1 MKARLL
7 LTTLFSALMILT
19 FASIPEH
26 SLTAKASASHES
38 STGAPGESTCA
49 AALCHDTTPARPQ
62 DSVGAV
68 SELIINEL
76 TDNFDYNKKYNV
88 TLRVIRPGL
97 KRAGFQIVALDE
109 TYSNA
114 GRISPLAN
122 SSTTQLQQN
131 QVFGFNRRYIT
142 HKVGG
147 ITPIKKDTI
156 EWKFTWES
164 PVFDVGNVTFYY
176 AINIANK
183 DNTNKNDTIITHQ
196 VTIKKPGA
204 SSITSEAN
212 ADIRIVPNP
221 AHTMLSI
228 AKNGQEEKFTDA
240 YIFNMLGKEVSHIS
254 TSSGHGETLQSLD
267 IRDLQK
273 GVYTLL
279 LYTEQRKQY
288 RTTFIKE

>member
-1 MKARLL
+1 MKARLF
-7 LTTLFSALMILT
+7 LTTVFSALMILA

-26 SLTAKASASHES
+26 SITAKASASHES
-38 STGAPGESTCA
+38 STGAPGESSCA
-49 AALCHDTTPARPQ
+49 AALCHDTTPAKPQ
-62 DSVGAV
+62 DSVGSV
-68 SELIINEL
+68 SELIIDEL
-76 TDNFDYNKKYNV
+76 TDNFEYNKKYNV

-114 GRISPLAN
+114 GRISPLPN
-122 SSTTQLQQN
+122 STTTQLQQN

-147 ITPIKKDTI
+147 ITPTKKDTI

-183 DNTNKNDTIITHQ
+183 DNTNKNDTIVTHQ
-196 VTIKKPGA
+196 VTIKKPEA
-204 SSITSEAN
+204 SSISMTSEL
-212 ADIRIVPNP
+212 IGEVHIVPNP
-221 AHTMLSI
+221 AQTILSMR
-228 AKNGQEEKFTDA
+228 KHGKQEIFTDA
-240 YIFNMLGKEVSHIS
+240 YIFNVLGKEVAHT
-254 TSSGHGETLQSLD
+254 TSAHGQTIEFFD
-267 IRDLQK
+267 IHGLQK
-273 GVYTLL
+273 GIYTLV

-288 RTTFIKE
+288 RATFVKE